1 MRESIFRV
9 AQAEACALRLLLRVG
24 RTLQRARS
32 RRWLAAALLMATP
45 ASALACP
52 VCGLIGTS
60 DNTWAYQAMSAM
72 LTLLPL
78 AMIGATVWWLAR
90 LVARAD
96 TERQSATQHA
106 VDHDGGRLKRNA

>member
-1 MRESIFRV
+1 MCESIFRV
-9 AQAEACALRLLLRVG
+9 AQAEACALRLLLRVE

-32 RRWLAAALLMATP
+32 RLWLAAALLVAAP

-96 TERQSATQHA
+96 TEHPPATQHV
-106 VDHDGGRLKRNA
+106 VDRDDGRLNSVS